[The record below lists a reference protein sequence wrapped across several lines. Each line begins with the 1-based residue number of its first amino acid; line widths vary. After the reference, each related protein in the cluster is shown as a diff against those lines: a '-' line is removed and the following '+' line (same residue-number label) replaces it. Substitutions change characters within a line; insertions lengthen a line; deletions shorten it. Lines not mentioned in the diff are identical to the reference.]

1 MYYSSHDT
9 LHFDYTENVGRDG
22 KYANDF
28 SSEFEIFRFI
38 NTRKWKVQENVPQI
52 IYLPYKR
59 TDLRKSNKKLRIAV
73 IPGINEKN
81 LEFSTTK
88 GSGYRVDYSR
98 TNQKAIKNKITKY
111 VEKVL
116 KTGYDIMVFP
126 EYITSPQFFSAL
138 QRKKSYG
145 KNVRKR

>member
-1 MYYSSHDT
+1 M
-9 LHFDYTENVGRDG
+9 
-22 KYANDF
+22 
-28 SSEFEIFRFI
+28 
-38 NTRKWKVQENVPQI
+38 

-59 TDLRKSNKKLRIAV
+59 TDLRKRNKKLRIAV

-81 LEFSTTK
+81 FEFSTTK

-138 QRKKSYG
+138 QRQIKKSYG

>member
-1 MYYSSHDT
+1 M
-9 LHFDYTENVGRDG
+9 
-22 KYANDF
+22 
-28 SSEFEIFRFI
+28 
-38 NTRKWKVQENVPQI
+38 RKN
-52 IYLPYKR
+52 
-59 TDLRKSNKKLRIAV
+59 NKKLRIAV

-98 TNQKAIKNKITKY
+98 TNQKVIKNKITKY

-126 EYITSPQFFSAL
+126 EYITSPQVFSLLRVRSRNPMGKISGKDVGADFF
-138 QRKKSYG
+138 R
-145 KNVRKR
+145 NWMDERR